1 MPNLKKKLTPNDEKK
16 QELLQEA
23 GKVEEKKIK
32 KDFKKGMRKGSRGR
46 KEEKKLDIEAWHPK
60 TSIGKSVKSKDIT
73 DIDEILDNG
82 LKILEQEIVEVL
94 LPDITI
100 DLLLVGQ
107 SKGKFG
113 GGQRR
118 IFRQTQ
124 KKTREGN
131 KPKFATFAVAGNE
144 DGYVGV
150 GYGKSKETVPARE
163 KAMRNSKLN
172 IMKIKRGCGSWQCGC
187 GLAHSIPFAI
197 EGKCGSVKV
206 KFMPAPKG
214 TGLRAESECA
224 KILKLAG
231 IHDVWSK
238 SFGKTATKLNL
249 IKACIAALKQLVDI
263 KIKEE
268 DAQKLGIIEGKLKKE
283 ELSKEDVEFVKEI
296 KEPEKKETPK
306 EEKPNEEVKED
317 KEVKKEK

>member
-1 MPNLKKKLTPNDEKK
+1 MPKVKKKLTPENEKK
-16 QELLQEA
+16 QELLQESEEI
-23 GKVEEKKIK
+23 EEKEIK
-32 KDFKKGMRKGSRGR
+32 KEI
-46 KEEKKLDIEAWHPK
+46 KEGKDEKKVDVEGWHPK
-60 TSIGKSVKSKDIT
+60 TSIGKDVKAKNIT
-73 DIDEILDNG
+73 DIDQILDNG
-82 LKILEQEIVEVL
+82 FKILEQEIVDVL
-94 LPDITI
+94 LPDIST

-124 KKTREGN
+124 KKTKEGN
-131 KPKFATFAVAGNE
+131 KPKFATFAVSGNE
-144 DGYVGV
+144 NGYIGI

-163 KAMRNSKLN
+163 KAIRNSKLN

-187 GLAHSIPFAI
+187 GLAHSIPFTI

-214 TGLRAESECA
+214 TGLRAEPECA

-231 IHDVWSK
+231 IKDVWSK
-238 SFGKTATKLNL
+238 TFGKTSTKLNL

-268 DAQKLGIIEGKLKKE
+268 DTKKLGIIEGKLKKE
-283 ELSKEDVEFVKEI
+283 ELAKEDIELAEEN
-296 KEPEKKETPK
+296 KEPLEKIKTENKTEEEKKEK
-306 EEKPNEEVKED
+306 
-317 KEVKKEK
+317 